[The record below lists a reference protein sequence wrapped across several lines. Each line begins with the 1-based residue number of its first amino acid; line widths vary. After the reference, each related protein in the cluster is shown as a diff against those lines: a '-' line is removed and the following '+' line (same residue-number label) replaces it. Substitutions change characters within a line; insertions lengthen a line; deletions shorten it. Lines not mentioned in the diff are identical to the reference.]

1 MGAGKTYFLTNG
13 GSNGNLVSYIALR
26 TIGEQV
32 LVQRSVHS
40 SVIDGIALAGLD
52 ASFVIPVVAHAIPAG
67 HESAGQDSVLA
78 RDPRPPSRCRYAH
91 GRSDPRTIPWDNGF
105 RIPALCS
112 ASAPTAAYA
121 PTSTRL
127 ARIRSKLGRD
137 KDAQSILTGRTR
149 SATSAACDNQGPVM
163 TRVLAPLAWA
173 CIVSSKASCLRNV
186 KKEARVMRGGYRFE
200 LSYVT

>member
-1 MGAGKTYFLTNG
+1 MRRIA
-13 GSNGNLVSYIALR
+13 NLVSYIALR

-67 HESAGQDSVLA
+67 HESAGEDSVLA

-91 GRSDPRTIPWDNGF
+91 GRSDPRTIRWDNGF

-137 KDAQSILTGRTR
+137 KGHGCSVNSHGE
-149 SATSAACDNQGPVM
+149 NQIGDLC
-163 TRVLAPLAWA
+163 R
-173 CIVSSKASCLRNV
+173 LRQPGAGDDEGLGSPGV
-186 KKEARVMRGGYRFE
+186 GMHC
-200 LSYVT
+200 